1 MNPILMDLKHSVVGL
16 RTAVVNADLAQ
27 VETISRR
34 IADLLHNLG
43 RFSPDEMSTEDQQ
56 MIRGLMR
63 IQSDTNQLLVC
74 RLDNTKLAIEDM
86 RRRHGLHQSW
96 YA

>member
-1 MNPILMDLKHSVVGL
+1 MNPILTELKHSIVGL
-16 RTAVVNADLAQ
+16 RTAVVNADLEQ

-34 IADLLHNLG
+34 IADLAHHLG
-43 RFSPDEMSTEDQQ
+43 RFSPGEMSTEDQQ

-74 RLDNTKLAIEDM
+74 RLDNTKLAIEDL
-86 RRRHGLHQSW
+86 RRRHALHQSW